1 MKIAALVSFVTAG
14 RQARE
19 SQLTLE
25 NSRETIGVAQVFG
38 YYKTKIPGNEDIEPE
53 LFLSY
58 GCWCQIRNEAEIMT
72 GGLVPG
78 HGAPV
83 DALDEA
89 CKAWRQ
95 CRACVAIDF
104 SNDETCDTVYKG
116 PSRYGQ
122 PLMCH
127 NIKNTECTVSTF
139 CNYGCTIK

>member
-1 MKIAALVSFVTAG
+1 MKIAALVSIVAAG

-38 YYKTKIPGNEDIEPE
+38 YYKYKIPGNEDIEPE
-53 LFLSY
+53 LYLSY
-58 GCWCQIRNEAEIMT
+58 GCWCQIRNEAA

-104 SNDETCDTVYKG
+104 SNDETCDTVYRA
-116 PSRYGQ
+116 PQIYGR

-127 NIKNTECTVSTF
+127 NIKHTECTVSNF
-139 CNYGCTIK
+139 HNYGCT